1 MVKALE
7 RALAEVAAL
16 PEAAQEQ
23 IGQEL
28 LAHVAKLRALRGDL
42 EAGIAS
48 LDSGSGRTLD
58 VEEVLDRA
66 HKRHGRL

>member
-1 MVKALE
+1 MVKTLE
-7 RALAEVAAL
+7 LALAEVAGL

-28 LAHVAKLRALRGDL
+28 LAHVTKLRALRGDL

-48 LDSGSGRTLD
+48 LDAGGGRNLD
-58 VEEVLDRA
+58 IEDVLARA
-66 HKRHGRL
+66 RKRHGEG